1 MPGSPLPLSE
11 SFVEIPLAKKIAVIG
26 GGVAGLSAA
35 WHLQQCS
42 SSSSNGETGN
52 NPSVQVFEASDR
64 LGGHA
69 WTVKADNLDVDIG
82 FMVFNNLNYP
92 NLTQW
97 FRALGV
103 DSEKSD
109 MSLSVSVG
117 DTVWSS
123 DGLQGLLLA
132 NPRNLFNLEFYRF
145 LRDLAR
151 FHDSALQVLNLDDN
165 DPRRNVTTA
174 EYLSSHGYSSSFQTY
189 YLYPMMAAL
198 WSASLGDVKEFPIS
212 QLIGFLANHQMLQI
226 FHRPQWLTV
235 QGRSRT
241 YVDKVQE
248 ALGEQNVHCNACV
261 YRVEKVNGK
270 YRLFDKAGRQL
281 GAPSSS
287 SDFDHLIFACHAPIA
302 ADILKRSETVV
313 DVVDILGC
321 LDQIQYA
328 DNIVYVHSDPTLMPK
343 SKKAWSSW
351 NCIGRSAELIAR
363 DKKAKGAMEGAE
375 SGFGNVLSDVNDA
388 IEGENGRFKAVYV
401 T

>member
-1 MPGSPLPLSE
+1 MSGSPLPLSE

-42 SSSSNGETGN
+42 SNGDAGN
-52 NPSVQVFEASDR
+52 KQSVQIFEATGR

-69 WTVKADNLDVDIG
+69 WTVKAENIDVDIG
-82 FMVFNNLNYP
+82 FMVFNELNYP

-109 MSLSVSVG
+109 MSLSVTVG
-117 DTVWSS
+117 DTAWSS

-132 NPRNLFNLEFYRF
+132 NPRNLWNLEFYRF

-151 FHDSALQVLNLDDN
+151 FHESALQVLNLDEN

-235 QGRSRT
+235 LGRSQT
-241 YVDKVQE
+241 YVDKVE
-248 ALGEQNVHCNACV
+248 EVLGEQNVHCNAQV
-261 YRVEKVNGK
+261 HRVEKVNGK
-270 YRLFDKAGRQL
+270 YRLFDAAGRQL
-281 GAPSSS
+281 GAESSE
-287 SDFDHLIFACHAPIA
+287 FDHLIFACHAPIA
-302 ADILKRSETVV
+302 ADILKRSETVI
-313 DVVDILGC
+313 DIMDIQKC
-321 LDQIQYA
+321 LEQIQYA

-343 SKKAWSSW
+343 SKKAWASW